1 MSHLPPPAA
10 PVPGDRTLVRFA
22 LVRRF
27 PNAAPLLFGVVLV
40 ALIAVADW
48 ATGPELS
55 FSVLYMG
62 AVVGVTWLGSR
73 RHGMLVAGL
82 AAAESLLATVLVHDA
97 VTLADVWNASTQ
109 LVVLI
114 LTAALIGSLRHAL
127 ADQRRMAMVD
137 PLTGAMNRRAFQLVA
152 ERERLRA
159 GREGSPLTLA
169 YFDIDRFKD
178 INDRLGHGA
187 GDRLLLEFSGAV
199 GAIIRGTD
207 LFARIGGDEFVLLL
221 PDTDARE
228 AMIVVD
234 RVRKLLL
241 DNAIVADHPVTTSVG
256 IATFRF
262 PPHTVDALLA
272 GADDLLYQAKD
283 RGGDTVVGMVIVGP
297 WTRWSDSIN
306 LSKPADH
313 TRVF

>member
-1 MSHLPPPAA
+1 
-10 PVPGDRTLVRFA
+10 
-22 LVRRF
+22 
-27 PNAAPLLFGVVLV
+27 VVLV
-40 ALIAVADW
+40 ALIAAADW

-62 AVVGVTWLGSR
+62 AVIAVTWLGSR

-82 AAAESLLATVLVHDA
+82 AAAESLLATLVANDS
-97 VTLADVWNASTQ
+97 VGLADVWNASTQ
-109 LVVLI
+109 FVVLI
-114 LTAALIGSLRHAL
+114 LVAALIGSLRHAL

-159 GREGSPLTLA
+159 GREGTPLTLA
-169 YFDIDRFKD
+169 YFDIDRFKE

-187 GDRLLLEFSGAV
+187 GDRLLAEFSTAV
-199 GAIIRGTD
+199 DEMIRGTD
-207 LFARIGGDEFVLLL
+207 LFARMGGDEFVLLL
-221 PDTDARE
+221 PDTDARD
-228 AMIVVD
+228 AMLVVD

-241 DNAIVADHPVTTSVG
+241 DDATAGHPVTTSVG

-262 PPHTVDALLA
+262 PPSTVDALLA
-272 GADDLLYQAKD
+272 EADDLLYQAKD

-297 WTRWSDSIN
+297 WTRWSDSLH
-306 LSKPADH
+306 LSRPVDQ

>member
-1 MSHLPPPAA
+1 MSDKPASVA
-10 PVPGDRTLVRFA
+10 PEGRHDTLVRFA
-22 LVRRF
+22 IVRRF
-27 PNAAPLLFGVVLV
+27 PNAAPLLLGVVLV
-40 ALIAVADW
+40 ALIAAADW

-62 AVVGVTWLGSR
+62 AVIAVTWLGSR

-82 AAAESLLATVLVHDA
+82 AAAESLLATLVANDS
-97 VTLADVWNASTQ
+97 VGLADVWNASTQ
-109 LVVLI
+109 FVVLI
-114 LTAALIGSLRHAL
+114 LVAALIGSLRHAL

-159 GREGSPLTLA
+159 GREGTPLTLA
-169 YFDIDRFKD
+169 YFDIDRFKE

-187 GDRLLLEFSGAV
+187 GDRLLAEFSTAV
-199 GAIIRGTD
+199 DEMIRGTD
-207 LFARIGGDEFVLLL
+207 LFARMGGDEFVLLL
-221 PDTDARE
+221 PDTDARD
-228 AMIVVD
+228 AMLVVD

-241 DNAIVADHPVTTSVG
+241 DDATAGHPVTTSVG

-262 PPHTVDALLA
+262 PPSTVDALLA
-272 GADDLLYQAKD
+272 EADDLLYQAKD

-297 WTRWSDSIN
+297 WTRWSDSLH
-306 LSKPADH
+306 LSRPVDQ

>member
-1 MSHLPPPAA
+1 MSDKPASVA
-10 PVPGDRTLVRFA
+10 PEPRHDTLVRFA
-22 LVRRF
+22 IVRRF
-27 PNAAPLLFGVVLV
+27 PNAAPLLLGVVLV
-40 ALIAVADW
+40 ALIAAADW

-62 AVVGVTWLGSR
+62 AVIAVTWLGSR
-73 RHGMLVAGL
+73 RHGMLIAGL
-82 AAAESLLATVLVHDA
+82 ASAESLLATVVANDS
-97 VTLADVWNASTQ
+97 VGLADVWNASTQ
-109 LVVLI
+109 FVVLI
-114 LTAALIGSLRHAL
+114 LVAALIGSLRHAL

-159 GREGSPLTLA
+159 GREGTPLTLA
-169 YFDIDRFKD
+169 YFDIDRFKE

-187 GDRLLLEFSGAV
+187 GDRLLAEFSTAV
-199 GAIIRGTD
+199 DEMIRGTD
-207 LFARIGGDEFVLLL
+207 LFARMGGDEFVLLL

-228 AMIVVD
+228 AMLVVD

-241 DNAIVADHPVTTSVG
+241 DDETAGHPATTSVG

-262 PPHTVDALLA
+262 PPSTVDALLA
-272 GADDLLYQAKD
+272 EADDLLYQAKD

-297 WTRWSDSIN
+297 WTRWSDSLH
-306 LSKPADH
+306 LSRPVDQ